1 MKPIKTKQLLKAKVF
16 SIIEKSYKTKEGNFI
31 RTIVKHNNAVAIIPV
46 IDKNKIILLKQFR
59 HTIDDYMYEIPA
71 GTLKHGENIRQC
83 ALREL
88 EEETGY
94 KTKNLW
100 KLISIYLAPGY
111 STELL
116 TIFIATNLYKGNF
129 TPEKHENITPIIMPL
144 NKAISM
150 IKKGL
155 INDSKSIVA
164 LLYYSFL
171 HNKNT
176 F

>member
-1 MKPIKTKQLLKAKVF
+1 MRPFKIKPLLKTRVF
-16 SIIEKSYKTKEGNFI
+16 TVLEKLYKTKESNFK
-31 RTIVKHNNAVAIIPV
+31 RTIVKHNGAVAIIPL

-71 GTLKHGENIRQC
+71 GTLEKGEDIRKC

-88 EEETGY
+88 EEEIGY
-94 KTKNLW
+94 KTKNLQ

-116 TIFIATNLYKGNF
+116 TIFVATNLYKGNF
-129 TPEKHENITPIIMPL
+129 APEEHENIIPITISL
-144 NKAISM
+144 EKAISM
-150 IKKGL
+150 IKKGQ

-164 LLYYSFL
+164 LLYYKFL
-171 HNKNT
+171 FNKNK
-176 F
+176 